1 MRACSGLYTA
11 GKRNQ
16 GFRSFLHRLVPSSR
30 AGNMS
35 KRGPGEEGRAAPPHG
50 EKRKAHGLFKTLFHL
65 PSRVRKNNPDTAPP
79 VARRRR
85 PPCRAFSSGDRFLHR
100 CSSGN
105 SRRFRREVH
114 RGIALRGNGSG
125 ESGAGRLSVF
135 ISDTGIFLR
144 SAPGRE
150 LGAVSVFLGGAESS
164 GADVRRDA
172 CMAGPA
178 AGGGA
183 TAASE
188 FFRITSCNRVGQVVA
203 PRKSHRSAAPPRA
216 LPPLRF
222 VPTAP
227 CIGLFGKDLCRNEA

>member
-1 MRACSGLYTA
+1 MR
-11 GKRNQ
+11 
-16 GFRSFLHRLVPSSR
+16 
-30 AGNMS
+30 

-65 PSRVRKNNPDTAPP
+65 PSRVGKNNPDTAPP
-79 VARRRR
+79 VARRRG

-114 RGIALRGNGSG
+114 RGIIALRGNGSG
-125 ESGAGRLSVF
+125 GSGAGRLSVF

-150 LGAVSVFLGGAESS
+150 LGAVSVFWGGAESS

>member
-11 GKRNQ
+11 EKRNQ

-30 AGNMS
+30 AGNMR

-114 RGIALRGNGSG
+114 RCIIALWGNGSG
-125 ESGAGRLSVF
+125 GSGAGRLSVF

-150 LGAVSVFLGGAESS
+150 LGAVSVFLGGGGKQRCRRASGCVHGRACCRRRRNRGFRIFPHNFVQSS
-164 GADVRRDA
+164 GAGSGSTQKSQV
-172 CMAGPA
+172 CGPA
-178 AGGGA
+178 AGFA
-183 TAASE
+183 AASLRAHSTVHRP
-188 FFRITSCNRVGQVVA
+188 FRQGS
-203 PRKSHRSAAPPRA
+203 
-216 LPPLRF
+216 LP
-222 VPTAP
+222 
-227 CIGLFGKDLCRNEA
+227 E